1 MPPVPGT
8 TTVNSSLRSH
18 MGPLRGSREG
28 GNATLTAV
36 LSGRSMQVATTTA
49 LSAHQVRSTKCRSA
63 GHIDWISFVNA
74 LTERDQGM

>member
-1 MPPVPGT
+1 VAPPVAAQRHGA
-8 TTVNSSLRSH
+8 
-18 MGPLRGSREG
+18 LRGSREG

-49 LSAHQVRSTKCRSA
+49 LSAHQVRSTEGRSA

-74 LTERDQGM
+74 PTERDQGM